1 MSTVGAS
8 PSVVAK
14 KEQWGWPVD
23 EFTLGCAIRRGQWR
37 QDGAARSWALARKL
51 VFGLT
56 LAIACQSALAQAM
69 YRIKPLGFR
78 QDNCSGAGAV
88 GFNRADQVAG
98 NACNAHGDFHAFLW
112 KNDGTPMV
120 DLGPPEVGSFSDA
133 TALNASGLVTGY
145 ARDSAGGY
153 FDFVSPGDGTP
164 MRRIRNIFGGSIT
177 SASAIN
183 DLGQVTGDA
192 YTVGD
197 TGARAFLWKNDG
209 SAMHDL
215 GTLGGDF
222 TSGDAVNASGQVAG
236 SSDLSGNAARHA
248 FIWRND
254 GTPMVDLTPLGS
266 FSGASAINRFG
277 QVTGTFNPYSSR
289 KHAFVWRNNG
299 TPMQDLGTLGGSG
312 DSYPTALNDAGQ
324 ITGNSNAR
332 GKLYR
337 YVHAFVWMNDGTPM
351 NDLGTLGGLESFAS
365 DMNAS
370 GQVTGQSDISGT
382 ADLHAFLWRND
393 GTKIQDLNK
402 LVDPSDPLKSYV
414 TLTNGDFINDLG
426 DIVADGTDSRTR
438 ESGEYLLQGTV
449 LTLAPRSLAFGNQ
462 AINTSSAAKSV
473 TMTNTSAKVVAIT
486 NIALKGSDSGQFA
499 STNNC
504 GSSLVGHAI
513 CTIKVTF
520 KPTTKGTKSA
530 ALNVN
535 GGGGGLRVVDLTGTG
550 T

>member
-1 MSTVGAS
+1 MDKFTAGHSACCRRWRKGDLAQRW
-8 PSVVAK
+8 SVARKFVLS
-14 KEQWGWPVD
+14 V
-23 EFTLGCAIRRGQWR
+23 TL
-37 QDGAARSWALARKL
+37 ALAWQ
-51 VFGLT
+51 
-56 LAIACQSALAQAM
+56 CALAQAT
-69 YRIKPLGFR
+69 YRIKPLGLR
-78 QDNCSGAGAV
+78 LDNCSGAGAV

-145 ARDSAGGY
+145 ARDSTGDY
-153 FDFVSPGDGTP
+153 FDFVSSGDGAP
-164 MRRIRNIFGGSIT
+164 MRRITNTFGGSIT

-197 TGARAFLWKNDG
+197 SGARAFLWKNDG
-209 SAMHDL
+209 SPMHDL
-215 GTLGGDF
+215 GSLGGDF
-222 TSGDAVNASGQVAG
+222 TSGYAVNASGQVTG
-236 SSDLSGNAARHA
+236 SSDLPGNAARHA
-248 FIWRND
+248 FIWKND

-266 FSGASAINRFG
+266 FSGAGAINRSG
-277 QVTGTFNPYSSR
+277 QVTGTFNPFSSR
-289 KHAFVWRNNG
+289 KHAFFWRNDG
-299 TPMQDLGTLGGSG
+299 TPSQDLGTLGGSG

-324 ITGNSNAR
+324 IAGNSNAR
-332 GKLYR
+332 GKLYQH
-337 YVHAFVWMNDGTPM
+337 VHAFVWMNEGTPM
-351 NDLGTLGGLESFAS
+351 KDLGTLGGLESFAS

-402 LVDPSDPLKSYV
+402 LIDPDDSLKPYV

-426 DIVADGTDSRTR
+426 DIVADGTDSRTG
-438 ESGEYLLQGTV
+438 ESGVYLLQGTV

-462 AINTSSAAKSV
+462 PVNTKSAVKPV
-473 TMTNTSAKVVAIT
+473 TVTNSSAKVVAISS
-486 NIALKGSDSGQFA
+486 IELKGSAAGQFA

-504 GSSLVGHAI
+504 GSSLVGYAT

-520 KPTTKGTKSA
+520 KPTTKGAKSA
-530 ALNVN
+530 TLNVN
-535 GGGGGLRVVDLTGTG
+535 GGGGGLRAVNLTGTG